1 MAFKG
6 KVISNPVTG
15 QQIKFI
21 QTAKDTNGQLLE
33 MESVYAAAS
42 KEPPPHYHPY
52 QAEDFTILEGEMT
65 VRMNGGLTVLKK
77 GDSLHVPANTV
88 HSMWNDTSSVAI
100 VNWKVQPAMN
110 TEYFFE
116 NAMGLAQDG
125 KTQADGMPR
134 FLQVVLLASKYSGTF
149 RLVKPPFAVQKIL
162 FAVLKPF
169 AYLAGYRSGYKKYTD

>member
-65 VRMNGGLTVLKK
+65 VRMPDGLTVLKR
-77 GDSLHVPANTV
+77 GDSLHVPANTI
-88 HSMWNDTSSVAI
+88 HSMWNNTSSVAI
-100 VNWKVQPAMN
+100 VNWKVQPALD

-125 KTQADGMPR
+125 KTKADGMPR
-134 FLQVVLLASKYSGTF
+134 FLQVVLLASKFSNTF
-149 RLVKPPFAVQKIL
+149 RLVKPPYAVQKML
-162 FAVLKPF
+162 FTILKPF
-169 AYLAGYRSGYKKYTD
+169 AYVAGYRAVYRKYEN

>member
-33 MESVYAAAS
+33 MESVYAAGS
-42 KEPPPHYHPY
+42 KEPPPHYHPC
-52 QAEDFTILEGEMT
+52 QAEDFTILDGEMT
-65 VRMNGGLTVLKK
+65 VRMNGGLTLLKK
-77 GDSLHVPANTV
+77 GDSLHVPPNTV
-88 HSMWNDTSSVAI
+88 HSMWNDAASVAI
-100 VNWKVQPAMN
+100 INWKVRPAMN

-125 KTQADGMPR
+125 KSKADGMPR

-149 RLVKPPFAVQKIL
+149 RLVKPPFFVQKIL
-162 FAVLKPF
+162 FTMLKPF
-169 AYLAGYRSGYKKYTD
+169 AYLAGYRAGYKKYID